1 MKRTLLLVILIV
13 CSLSL
18 LFAQDYVFE
27 RFHLEMEAALDNSYA
42 VKEQIVANFSTPRH
56 GIFREIPIR
65 FGKVRVKLKDLQSN
79 EPIKEDS
86 VSSDWVTFRLGSENR
101 TVTGLKEYLIG
112 YTYAIG
118 DDRNDEY
125 DEFYYNLVGPGW
137 QAPIKEMTFRITF
150 PKPVDPSMVFL
161 TGGSYGSTAQ
171 RGVFTLGSDG
181 RTIEGKASNLLP
193 GEALT
198 LRVQME
204 EGYFSEVKPFID
216 YTIPASIISWLVAL
230 LAGFHALMLFR
241 RYGREELFIPV
252 VRFDSPEGLSPM
264 EVGYLADGVVDNKD
278 VTSMLFTWADQGC
291 LTIEEQA
298 KKEFLF
304 TKLSEPATTKAHEKK
319 LFDAFF
325 ACGDG
330 TTVTLKQ
337 LEKGKFAE
345 ALMKAKTDVHAYFK
359 GERRLNDSTAEKKRV
374 IAMLYGALVVVLNA
388 IASTITYISAE
399 TVPFLVIGFF
409 SMGIAL
415 LSASRLSSTWVM
427 SSPAKKTIKF
437 FALALFCIAMFGFA
451 FMFEYAVL
459 EHSLPYS
466 TVMSLAVVLF
476 PVYFGF
482 LTIMTAK
489 RSAYAQAKLEQIVG
503 YKEFI
508 SKVEM
513 DKLKMMIDSDPQIFY
528 HVLGFAIVL
537 GLEDVWAKK
546 FAKIAIEQP
555 SWYVGSRPIRDAVFY
570 SALSHR
576 LHGSVMEKA
585 VYTQAK
591 GGSRSPIHSSFGS
604 SGFSGG
610 GFGGGGGGAW

>member
-1 MKRTLLLVILIV
+1 MKRTLLLVLLLV
-13 CSLSL
+13 CSLSSL
-18 LFAQDYVFE
+18 LAEDYVFE
-27 RFHLEMEAALDNSYA
+27 RFHLDMEARLDNSYA
-42 VKEQIVANFSTPRH
+42 VKEQIVANFSTARH
-56 GIFREIPIR
+56 GIYREIPVR
-65 FGKVRVKLKDLQSN
+65 FGKMRVKLENLKAN

-86 VSSDWVTFRLGSENR
+86 VSSDWVTFRLGSENQ
-101 TVTGLKEYLIG
+101 TVKGLKEYLIS

-118 DDRNDEY
+118 DDRNAEY
-125 DEFYYNLVGPGW
+125 DEFYYNLVGPSW
-137 QAPIKEMTFRITF
+137 QAPIKEVSYRITF
-150 PKPVDPSMVFL
+150 PNPVDPSMVFL

-171 RGVFTLGSDG
+171 RGSFVISADHK
-181 RTIEGKASNLLP
+181 TIEGKASNLMP

-204 EGYFSEVKPFID
+204 EGYFSAVKPFVD
-216 YTIPASIISWLVAL
+216 YTIPASIVALLVAL
-230 LAGFHALMLFR
+230 LASLHATVLFR
-241 RYGREELFIPV
+241 RYGREELFVPV
-252 VRFDSPEGLSPM
+252 VQFNPPEGLSPM

-278 VTSMLFTWADQGC
+278 VTSMLFAWADQGC
-291 LTIEEQA
+291 LTIEEQG

-304 TKLSEPATTKAHEKK
+304 TKLKELPTSKEHEKE
-319 LFDAFF
+319 LFRAFF
-325 ACGDG
+325 ASGDG
-330 TTVTLKQ
+330 STVTLKQ
-337 LEKGKFAE
+337 LESGKFAE
-345 ALMKAKTDVHAYFK
+345 ALMKAKTAVHAYFK
-359 GERRLNDSTAEKKRV
+359 GERRLTDSTAEKKRV

-388 IASTITYISAE
+388 IASTIAYISAE
-399 TVPFLVIGFF
+399 TVPFLVIGFL
-409 SMGIAL
+409 SLGIAL
-415 LSASRLSSTWVM
+415 VTASRLSSTWVM
-427 SSPAKKTIKF
+427 SSSVKRAIKF
-437 FALALFCIAMFGFA
+437 FAFALFCIVMFVFSFIFEFA
-451 FMFEYAVL
+451 IL
-459 EHSLPYS
+459 EHGPLYSLI
-466 TVMSLAVVLF
+466 MSLSVVLV
-476 PVYFGF
+476 PAYLGF
-482 LTIMTAK
+482 LTVMTAK
-489 RSAYAQAKLEQIVG
+489 RSSYAQQKLEQIVG

-513 DKLKMMIDSDPQIFY
+513 DKLKMMIDSDPQLFY

-555 SWYVGSRPIRDAVFY
+555 SWYVGGRPIRDAMFY

>member
-1 MKRTLLLVILIV
+1 MKRTLLLVLMIL
-13 CSLSL
+13 CSLTL
-18 LFAQDYVFE
+18 LFAQDYVFD
-27 RFHLEMEAALDNSYA
+27 RFHLEMEAGLDNSYA
-42 VKEQIVANFSTPRH
+42 VKEQIVANFSTARH
-56 GIFREIPIR
+56 GIYREIPIR
-65 FGKVRVKLKDLQSN
+65 FGKVRVKLKNLQSN
-79 EPIKEDS
+79 EPIQEDS

-101 TVTGLKEYLIG
+101 TVTGLYEYLIS
-112 YTYAIG
+112 YTYVIG
-118 DDRNDEY
+118 DDRNQEY
-125 DEFYYNLVGPGW
+125 DEFYYNLLGPGW
-137 QAPIKEMTFRITF
+137 QAPISEMSFRITF

-171 RGVFTLGSDG
+171 RGIFTLSSDR

-204 EGYFSEVKPFID
+204 EGYFSAVKPFVD
-216 YTIPASIISWLVAL
+216 YTIPASIVAWLVAI
-230 LAGFHALMLFR
+230 LAGLHATVLFR
-241 RYGREELFIPV
+241 RHGREELFVPV
-252 VRFDSPEGLSPM
+252 VRFDPPEGLSPM

-278 VTSMLFTWADQGC
+278 VTSMLFAWADQGC
-291 LTIEEQA
+291 LTIEEQG

-304 TKLSEPATTKAHEKK
+304 TKLKEIPTSKTHEKK
-319 LFDAFF
+319 LFTAFF

-330 TTVTLKQ
+330 TSVTLKQ
-337 LEKGKFAE
+337 LESGKFAE
-345 ALMKAKTDVHAYFK
+345 ALMKAKIDVHAYFK

-374 IAMLYGALVVVLNA
+374 LALLYAALVVVLNA
-388 IASTITYISAE
+388 IASTITYLSAE

-409 SMGIAL
+409 SMGIGL
-415 LSASRLSSTWVM
+415 VTASRLSATWVM
-427 SSPAKKTIKF
+427 SSSVKKTVKF
-437 FALALFCIAMFGFA
+437 FALVLFCIAMFGFA

-459 EHSLPYS
+459 DHGLFYS
-466 TVMSLAVVLF
+466 VLMSLSMVFF
-476 PVYFGF
+476 PVYLAF

-489 RSAYAQAKLEQIVG
+489 RSPYAQQKLEQIVG

-513 DKLKMMIDSDPQIFY
+513 DKLKMMIDSDPQLFY
-528 HVLGFAIVL
+528 HVLGYAIVL

-546 FAKIAIEQP
+546 FARIAIDEP
-555 SWYVGSRPIRDAVFY
+555 SWYVGGRPIRDALFY

-591 GGSRSPIHSSFGS
+591 GGARSPIHSSFGS